1 MQLKIACYW
10 EMVFV
15 AGILCI
21 WRMHTDQ
28 QNKDVILSEVTVF
41 SPHCLKLHATSF
53 LFTMLPKP
61 N

>member
-1 MQLKIACYW
+1 MQLKSACYW

-21 WRMHTDQ
+21 WRTVQ

-41 SPHCLKLHATSF
+41 SPHCLKLHAASF